1 MVVVVEEAVVVAV
14 AVAAR
19 HLDEAVGARRQV
31 DRLAVHRAEHRVRE
45 PLQVLAALAQALVKI
60 HLSAHRRLRHR
71 RHLVVLAGAARE
83 LVDHLLL
90 DDGAVHVG
98 DQQPLFPVP

>member
-1 MVVVVEEAVVVAV
+1 MVVVVEEAVVV

-31 DRLAVHRAEHRVRE
+31 DQLAVHRAEHRVRE

-60 HLSAHRRLRHR
+60 HLAAHRRLRHR
-71 RHLVVLAGAARE
+71 RHLVVLAVAPCE
-83 LVDHLLL
+83 LVDHLRLGWAL
-90 DDGAVHVG
+90 G
-98 DQQPLFPVP
+98 